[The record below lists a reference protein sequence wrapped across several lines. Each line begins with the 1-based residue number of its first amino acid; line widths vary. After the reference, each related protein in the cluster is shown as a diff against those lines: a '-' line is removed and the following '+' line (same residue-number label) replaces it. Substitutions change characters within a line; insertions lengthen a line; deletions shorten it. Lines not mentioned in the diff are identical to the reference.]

1 MVSLQCCSALQCFT
15 VSLQCFR
22 VFTVALRVPVQRCY
36 AMHLLC
42 FCSDLQCFV
51 VSLQWLLTWSFL
63 CPAGSAPGCRHWGTL
78 CSGTVPPGGGSNRRH
93 NIRKWRPLSDHCFKK
108 IERQI
113 TSNQQVSWGEM
124 AGVRFPETPMCVSG
138 AIWWTTCK
146 LYRLLHSSDQTLSA
160 QMQSLIQSL
169 AFPDHIKL
177 PLLQVYIQRRQS
189 DYWQSMST
197 VVLFSHFNSWVVLHS
212 WIFPSFPSSSEYQ
225 TPGTAGAQRVSSSGC
240 GWLSKALRCFPSQL
254 ILLSVQSR
262 QSTRTRVQ
270 SVFSDSFRVLHEHG
284 RENQS
289 MME

>member
-93 NIRKWRPLSDHCFKK
+93 NIRKRRIGSHDLSVTTALRKSKGRSH
-108 IERQI
+108 QI
-113 TSNQQVSWGEM
+113 NKS
-124 AGVRFPETPMCVSG
+124 PEGKWQECALPTPSMCVSG

-146 LYRLLHSSDQTLSA
+146 LYRLLHCSDQTLSA

-177 PLLQVYIQRRQS
+177 PLLQVYIQRR
-189 DYWQSMST
+189 
-197 VVLFSHFNSWVVLHS
+197 
-212 WIFPSFPSSSEYQ
+212 
-225 TPGTAGAQRVSSSGC
+225 
-240 GWLSKALRCFPSQL
+240 
-254 ILLSVQSR
+254 
-262 QSTRTRVQ
+262 
-270 SVFSDSFRVLHEHG
+270 
-284 RENQS
+284 
-289 MME
+289 